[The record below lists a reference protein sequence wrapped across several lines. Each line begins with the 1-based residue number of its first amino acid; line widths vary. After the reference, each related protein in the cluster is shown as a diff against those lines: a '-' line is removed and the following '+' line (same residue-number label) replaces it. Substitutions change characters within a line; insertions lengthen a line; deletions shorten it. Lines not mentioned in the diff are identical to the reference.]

1 MGGKPCSIY
10 LAIKGN
16 RMTKAEFQ
24 KYGMYLQHRFM
35 PLCILFVSIGSIVTS
50 IQYKTGLPA
59 ANTTLWWVLQAFV
72 LYIFFISKKHF
83 FDVRQAPAMLYVL
96 LYLWWNVFSL
106 ARGVFIAENYWDWK
120 VLVFNGM
127 GLLIPVVAYVATN
140 TALMQSIFKY
150 YLKYTLLLILGF
162 SFLIFPDAYGYYLV
176 PISFLVLFFPLLN
189 LRWKLILLA
198 ITIFVITV
206 DLGARSNV
214 IKFAVPVLL
223 SLIYYFRFYLSIML
237 FERIRKLLFIA
248 PFILFTLAA
257 TDTFNIFNMND
268 YVGSDYSTIGVN
280 VDGDAID
287 DDLKADT
294 RTFLYVEVL
303 QTAEK
308 YNTWLIGRSP
318 ARGNESVFFGMD
330 DMTGRGERAANEV
343 GILNVFTWTGIVG
356 VLLYCLAFYRAS
368 YLAINQSN
376 NTFSQIMGLF
386 VAFRWVYAWVEDV
399 NFFSLTTVF
408 LWLLI
413 GLCYSKHFR
422 SMTNKDVEFWVQG
435 IFYNK
440 KVAAK

>member
-1 MGGKPCSIY
+1 
-10 LAIKGN
+10 
-16 RMTKAEFQ
+16 MTKAKFQ
-24 KYGMYLQHRFM
+24 QHGMYLQHRLM
-35 PLCILFVSIGSIVTS
+35 PLGILLVAISSIAT
-50 IQYKTGLPA
+50 YMEAKTGLPV
-59 ANTTLWWVLQAFV
+59 ANTTLWWTLQAFV
-72 LYIFFISKKHF
+72 LYLIYISKKYF
-83 FDVRQAPAMLYVL
+83 FDARQAPAMLFVL
-96 LYLWWNVFSL
+96 LYLWWNIFSF

-127 GLLIPVVAYVATN
+127 GLLVPIIAYSATN
-140 TALMQSIFKY
+140 TALIQSILKY
-150 YLKYTLLLILGF
+150 YLKFTLPLFLVF
-162 SFLIFPDAYGYYLV
+162 AFLISPDAYGFYLV
-176 PISFLVLFFPLLN
+176 PISFLMLFFPLLS
-189 LRWKLILLA
+189 LRWKLALLA
-198 ITIFVITV
+198 ISLFVITA

-214 IKFAVPVLL
+214 IKFTVPILL
-223 SLIYYFRFYLSIML
+223 SLIYYFRVYLSTML
-237 FERIRKLLFIA
+237 FERVRKLLFIA

-257 TDTFNIFNMND
+257 TDTFNIFNMDD
-268 YVGSDYSTIGVN
+268 YVSSDYTAAEAN
-280 VDGDAID
+280 ADGEIVAGN
-287 DDLKADT
+287 LKADT

-318 ARGNESVFFGMD
+318 ARGNESAWFGMD

-386 VAFRWVYAWVEDV
+386 VSFRWVYAWVEDI
-399 NFFSLTTVF
+399 NFFTLTTVF

-413 GLCYSKHFR
+413 GLCYSKSFR

-440 KVAAK
+440 KVAIK

>member
-1 MGGKPCSIY
+1 
-10 LAIKGN
+10 
-16 RMTKAEFQ
+16 MTKAEFQ
-24 KYGMYLQHRFM
+24 QHGMYLQHRFM
-35 PLCILFVSIGSIVTS
+35 PLCILLVAISSIAT
-50 IQYKTGLPA
+50 YMEAKTGLPV
-59 ANTTLWWVLQAFV
+59 ANTTLWWTLQAFV
-72 LYIFFISKKHF
+72 LYIIYISKKFF
-83 FDVRQAPAMLYVL
+83 FDARQAPAMLFVL
-96 LYLWWNVFSL
+96 LYLWWNIFSF
-106 ARGVFIAENYWDWK
+106 ARGIFIAENYWDWK

-127 GLLIPVVAYVATN
+127 GLLVPIIAYSATN
-140 TALMQSIFKY
+140 TALMQSILKY
-150 YLKYTLLLILGF
+150 YIKYTLPLFLGF
-162 SFLIFPDAYGYYLV
+162 AFLVNPFAYGFYLV
-176 PISFLVLFFPLLN
+176 PISFLMLFFPLLK
-189 LRWKLILLA
+189 LRWKLAFLA
-198 ITIFVITV
+198 ITIFVITG

-214 IKFAVPVLL
+214 IKFSVPVLL
-223 SLIYYFRFYLSIML
+223 SLIYYFRLYLSTML
-237 FERIRKLLFIA
+237 FERVRKLLFIA

-268 YVGSDYSTIGVN
+268 YVSSDYSTVGRN
-280 VDGDAID
+280 DEGDAID

-308 YNTWLIGRSP
+308 YNSWLIGRSP
-318 ARGNESVFFGMD
+318 ARGNESAWFGMD

-386 VAFRWVYAWVEDV
+386 VAFRWVYAWVEDI
-399 NFFSLTTVF
+399 NFFTLTTVF